1 MRWILL
7 LLPCLCFSQDV
18 KVNVIRKDTNEPVPF
33 AVVKIFSTGESFIT
47 DTLGSMRFDCRRR
60 SMDSIGVYCMGYE
73 GVADIFYFTNSPVT
87 INMVPKNYMQV
98 ETQITAFKASTIL
111 DKTYIALRKAKFI
124 STAKAY
130 YRQFH
135 MENDK
140 PVRFLE
146 ADLNMQVIDNT
157 EKVRVNEM
165 RRTINYEE
173 NGLQHGD
180 HLFELLSADVARHP
194 MGTVLNAQNKNS
206 YILSAESS
214 EGKHI
219 IRFEEKDRTRELLKY
234 GTLIIEENTFHLLS
248 YSCTELR
255 NPNVKHEMMSGE
267 PDQYSWDRQEG
278 MVLVNY
284 IWEGDKIIPVSIQ
297 QDYHHK
303 LINRTFKSVD
313 FTVKESF
320 NLYIYNRS
328 VNHVTDKMDLRS
340 SLYGRPYIYHA
351 DFWKNYPYR
360 NYFSALPDYHS
371 FVRESSEEKEF
382 LKAASPQY

>member
-7 LLPCLCFSQDV
+7 FLPCICFSQQV
-18 KVNVIRKDTNEPVPF
+18 KLNVCIADSKEPVPF
-33 AVVKIFSTGESFIT
+33 AMVKVYGSGESFIT
-47 DTLGSMRFDCRRR
+47 DSSGFILFDCRNR
-60 SMDSIGVYCMGYE
+60 SMDTIAVYSMGYE
-73 GVADIFYFTNSPVT
+73 SVMDVFYYTNSPV
-87 INMVPKNYMQV
+87 IVGLKPKYYIQNGAEIM
-98 ETQITAFKASTIL
+98 AFKASTIL
-111 DKTYIALRKAKFI
+111 DKTFIKLQKATYVT
-124 STAKAY
+124 SANAY
-130 YRQFH
+130 YRQYH
-135 MENDK
+135 IENDK

-146 ADLNMQVIDNT
+146 ADVTIAVDGNS

-165 RRTINYEE
+165 RRTICYEE

-180 HLFELLSADVARHP
+180 HLFELLNADAARHP
-194 MGTVLNAQNKNS
+194 LGTILNARNKNS
-206 YILSAESS
+206 YNVNAETV
-214 EGKHI
+214 EGKHVL
-219 IRFEEKDRTRELLKY
+219 RFEEKDKTKELVKY

-278 MVLVNY
+278 LVLINY
-284 IWEGDKIIPVSIQ
+284 IWEGEKIIPVSIQ
-297 QDYHHK
+297 QDYNHK

-328 VNHVTDKMDLRS
+328 VNQAGGKMELRS

-351 DFWKNYPYR
+351 DFWKTYAHR
-360 NYFSALPDYHS
+360 NYFTALPDYHR
-371 FVRESSEEKEF
+371 FVRESSEDKEF
-382 LKAASPQY
+382 LRAATPQY